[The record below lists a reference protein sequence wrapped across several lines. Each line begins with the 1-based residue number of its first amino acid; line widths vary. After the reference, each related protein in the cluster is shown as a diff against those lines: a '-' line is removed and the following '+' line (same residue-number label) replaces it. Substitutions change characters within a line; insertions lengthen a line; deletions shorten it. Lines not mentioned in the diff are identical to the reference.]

1 MTRRDLLK
9 TGILAS
15 AGALALPT
23 LAQGSNKKMQMS
35 FFSKPLHWMDYEQL
49 ADCLAAI
56 GVDGIDLTVR
66 PKGHVL
72 PENVRTDLPR
82 AIKAAQ
88 SRGLKVNMIVTA
100 IQSADEEHAQTVL
113 KTAADHGV
121 KLYRMGYLR
130 YDYKD
135 GIVRSLDNLKKT
147 MESLAALNQKI
158 GIVGGYQNH
167 YAWKPELLGG
177 PLWDLHYV
185 LKDIDPR
192 VLGSQFDVRHAIA
205 ESPSSWSNGLRL
217 IAPWINSICLKD
229 FDFKDERG
237 KLPMPRQV
245 PAGEGLVPWQQY
257 IDLLKELRVDV
268 PATIHL
274 EWEMLS
280 KEEKSLPVEK
290 KTKLTIERCAKEC
303 AFHRRIFAQA

>member
-100 IQSADEEHAQTVL
+100 IQSAD
-113 KTAADHGV
+113 
-121 KLYRMGYLR
+121 
-130 YDYKD
+130 
-135 GIVRSLDNLKKT
+135 
-147 MESLAALNQKI
+147 
-158 GIVGGYQNH
+158 
-167 YAWKPELLGG
+167 
-177 PLWDLHYV
+177 
-185 LKDIDPR
+185 
-192 VLGSQFDVRHAIA
+192 
-205 ESPSSWSNGLRL
+205 
-217 IAPWINSICLKD
+217 
-229 FDFKDERG
+229 
-237 KLPMPRQV
+237 
-245 PAGEGLVPWQQY
+245 
-257 IDLLKELRVDV
+257 
-268 PATIHL
+268 
-274 EWEMLS
+274 
-280 KEEKSLPVEK
+280 
-290 KTKLTIERCAKEC
+290 
-303 AFHRRIFAQA
+303 